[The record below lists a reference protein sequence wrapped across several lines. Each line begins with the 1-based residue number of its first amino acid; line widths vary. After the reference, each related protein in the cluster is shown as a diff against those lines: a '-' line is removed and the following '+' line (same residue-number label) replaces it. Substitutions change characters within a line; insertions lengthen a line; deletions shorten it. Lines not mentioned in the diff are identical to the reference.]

1 MSISSTKNKDD
12 CIFCRV
18 TGTVL
23 FGGVSFYS
31 FLKFLQAKK
40 KTGDKFFFGFM
51 FACFGILS
59 IYRAS
64 TPAKSIIQKTK
75 KEEN

>member
-1 MSISSTKNKDD
+1 MSISSTKNTDD

-31 FLKFLQAKK
+31 LLKFLQAKK
-40 KTGDKFFFGFM
+40 KTGDRIFFGFM
-51 FACFGILS
+51 FTCFGILS

-64 TPAKSIIQKTK
+64 TPARSITQKIK
-75 KEEN
+75 NQEN